1 MTGLMD
7 DRKTDRFAR
16 KLSAAPAIQ
25 SSINRNKK
33 GFTLVEVILVMVVLV
48 IISGI
53 ALPYFA
59 GSYRGNKLRT
69 CARSIAKI
77 SRYARSM
84 AIMREET
91 MTVVL
96 NHDTM
101 ELFVGGYLAA
111 SSTDEA
117 DGELDQ
123 SVLKRLGYI
132 DGEDKSSG
140 TGGIDKE
147 MRTTLPD
154 HLNVKS
160 FDKDWSMDDE
170 EYNDL
175 YMIRF
180 YPNGQCDWFEMEIED
195 RRGISIQME
204 INPISGRVSS
214 EFLQ

>member
-1 MTGLMD
+1 MNVLMD
-7 DRKTDRFAR
+7 DWKTGRPAPRKGGRPIIHKPGKR
-16 KLSAAPAIQ
+16 L
-25 SSINRNKK
+25 KK
-33 GFTLVEVILVMVVLV
+33 GFTLVEIILVLVVII

-84 AIMREET
+84 AIMRDET

-96 NHDTM
+96 NHETM
-101 ELFVGGYLAA
+101 ELFVGGYLSA
-111 SSTDEA
+111 SANEA

-123 SVLKRLGYI
+123 SVLKRLGYVD
-132 DGEDKSSG
+132 DGSASSS

-147 MRTTLPD
+147 MRTRLPD
-154 HLNVKS
+154 HLNVKT
-160 FDKDWSMDDE
+160 FDKDRSEEDDQYE
-170 EYNDL
+170 DL
-175 YMIRF
+175 YLIRF
-180 YPNGQCDWFEMEIED
+180 YPNGQCDWFEIEIED
-195 RRGISIQME
+195 RRGVSIKME
-204 INPISGRVSS
+204 INPVSGRVSS